1 MILELL
7 NSNNECNHSL
17 SNERLWCDYGVIN
30 SRRAGPGTAH
40 SPPRPL
46 VHVLQC
52 ASAGY
57 LLFLRRLLQ
66 S

>member
-1 MILELL
+1 MSVIIVFPT
-7 NSNNECNHSL
+7 
-17 SNERLWCDYGVIN
+17 RDYGVIN
-30 SRRAGPGTAH
+30 SRRAGPGIAH

>member
-1 MILELL
+1 MSVIIV
-7 NSNNECNHSL
+7 SPT
-17 SNERLWCDYGVIN
+17 RDYGVIN

-46 VHVLQC
+46 VHVLQW

>member
-1 MILELL
+1 ML
-7 NSNNECNHSL
+7 NPTH
-17 SNERLWCDYGVIN
+17 ERQIMSVIIVSPTRDYGVIN